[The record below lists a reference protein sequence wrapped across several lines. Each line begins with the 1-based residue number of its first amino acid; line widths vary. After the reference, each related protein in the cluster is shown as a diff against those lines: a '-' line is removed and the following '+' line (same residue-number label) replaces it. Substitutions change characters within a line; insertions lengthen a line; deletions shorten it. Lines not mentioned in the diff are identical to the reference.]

1 MISIRKLMTVGTG
14 SIALCAVA
22 AFALAPM
29 TVFAEGSHRW
39 EIWRGPVLSVKSVTP
54 SVATLSP
61 ACTAAIEKIKTAFA
75 DDRAEDAAEK
85 ADAALSAANSAADL
99 EEDKAE
105 RAAIK
110 ALWVAARDACAGQAA
125 PKPVTRP
132 ALPAPTAACLAAKQA
147 VKDAWARKDFAALK
161 SLFSSLKTA
170 CGFSATGAFAFEH
183 R

>member
-14 SIALCAVA
+14 SIALCAIA

-29 TVFAEGSHRW
+29 TVFAEGSHRL
-39 EIWRGPVLSVKSVTP
+39 EIWRDPVLGVKSAAPT
-54 SVATLSP
+54 VATLSP
-61 ACTAAIEKIKTAFA
+61 ACTAAIEKVKTSFA

-85 ADAALSAANSAADL
+85 ADAALSAANSAADV
-99 EEDKAE
+99 EEDRAE

-125 PKPVTRP
+125 SKPVTRP
-132 ALPAPTAACLAAKQA
+132 AAPAPTAACSAAKQA
-147 VKDAWARKDFAALK
+147 VEDAWARKDFAALK
-161 SLFSSLKTA
+161 SLLSSLKTA
-170 CGFSATGAFAFEH
+170 CGFSSTGAFAFEH